1 MLRLHHL
8 IPENCSF
15 TQFCN
20 RNCHVLSHF
29 PLSLLLSHAHD
40 LYISVILVPM
50 VFVCIQSFQVT
61 LLHFHFCNQQLS
73 AHTWLFDRR
82 QSWSVMVMVMV
93 CYLFICLIVCTQAKK
108 QRKKNTV
115 RARERD
121 FVHYFS
127 RSIFSLFFLVLLFKF
142 IWRFNLF

>member
-8 IPENCSF
+8 YPENCSF

-108 QRKKNTV
+108 QRKKKHCASSWAWF
-115 RARERD
+115 R
-121 FVHYFS
+121 
-127 RSIFSLFFLVLLFKF
+127 SLFLALDFLSFFSGAFV
-142 IWRFNLF
+142 